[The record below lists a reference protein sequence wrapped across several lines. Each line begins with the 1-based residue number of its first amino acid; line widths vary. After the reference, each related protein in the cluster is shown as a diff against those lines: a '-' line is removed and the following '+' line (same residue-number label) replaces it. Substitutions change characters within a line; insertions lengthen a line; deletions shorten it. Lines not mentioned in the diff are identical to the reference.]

1 MTKMLHFSDAYHR
14 PYFMGISI
22 IIIFLMHIWSFTK
35 AADGVD
41 LNIISNFFMHG
52 DFGVDVFFFLSTY
65 GLSYS
70 INKNSLRSFF
80 FNRFE
85 RIVPVYIVFLILCI
99 ALFITTDLSKGAL
112 YFLASLSGYAC
123 IKDCVYQVEWYTPS
137 LILIYV
143 LFPAINF
150 ISKRIANLHILVI
163 SLLLIILH
171 TLLYYINIGVCN
183 MLAYRIPIIIL
194 GCVIYYVERKHNNT
208 DVQLISLLGLFGIF
222 MFAGNIYRVTL
233 AIPAV
238 LYLVGKADKLPLH
251 KYISTLG
258 KWSFEVYLAQ
268 VIATKYFIPYYEG
281 SIKTQLLYLFVIT
294 IFFSLVF
301 SNITKYSKILI
312 EKIRH
317 D

>member
-1 MTKMLHFSDAYHR
+1 
-14 PYFMGISI
+14 
-22 IIIFLMHIWSFTK
+22 
-35 AADGVD
+35 
-41 LNIISNFFMHG
+41 
-52 DFGVDVFFFLSTY
+52 
-65 GLSYS
+65 
-70 INKNSLRSFF
+70 
-80 FNRFE
+80 
-85 RIVPVYIVFLILCI
+85 
-99 ALFITTDLSKGAL
+99 
-112 YFLASLSGYAC
+112 
-123 IKDCVYQVEWYTPS
+123 
-137 LILIYV
+137 
-143 LFPAINF
+143 
-150 ISKRIANLHILVI
+150 
-163 SLLLIILH
+163 
-171 TLLYYINIGVCN
+171 